1 MQKKTLINSNFEEFS
16 DDLDQ
21 EKFIRNTV
29 NFLRDLNIMSENDL
43 NGIVLGSYASSKG
56 VKHVEAFI
64 DQKKHTVLVQ
74 LYLGRLSFLFY
85 NRNKILKQLRENV
98 AFYLGNYT
106 LEAEIR
112 LFKYGKKEE

>member
-1 MQKKTLINSNFEEFS
+1 
-16 DDLDQ
+16 
-21 EKFIRNTV
+21 
-29 NFLRDLNIMSENDL
+29 MSENDL